1 MCRKCKHIYW
11 ICRCHSYVQ
20 PTNFKDG
27 KWKIM
32 HTCRTMVLT
41 DHTKPDII
49 SFCQVSING
58 DVETYKLK
66 GFLPNVHMKPM
77 PSTLKAKQG
86 KILLDK
92 ILEKNGI
99 ESKSYRITKWS
110 QSYFGAKVTM
120 EPSREFMQEIWNRHL
135 S

>member
-1 MCRKCKHIYW
+1 
-11 ICRCHSYVQ
+11 
-20 PTNFKDG
+20 
-27 KWKIM
+27 
-32 HTCRTMVLT
+32 MVLT
-41 DHTKPDII
+41 DHTKQDII

-66 GFLPNVHMKPM
+66 GFLPNVHIKPM
-77 PSTLKAKQG
+77 PCSLKTKQG

-99 ESKSYRITKWS
+99 ESKSYRITKWA
-110 QSYFGAKVTM
+110 QCHFRAKVTM
-120 EPSREFMQEIWNRHL
+120 EPSREFMLEIWNRHL